1 MRPKLDQGLILME
14 AIKQDI
20 NKLKINADLINKTK
34 NFKIKTKRTNVT
46 K

>member
-1 MRPKLDQGLILME
+1 ME